1 MKATDWRTRFVTQM
15 NEADSTTNSRAVDS
29 LLNFE
34 TVKYFNNESFEAN
47 RYDTDLAA
55 WEKARKK
62 KPLIAICIEWRPSC
76 HYRYRHDIYDGKR
89 RLWRHEWRDD
99 HR

>member
-1 MKATDWRTRFVTQM
+1 M

-55 WEKARKK
+55 WEKARRKNR
-62 KPLIAICIEWRPSC
+62 LSLFALNGGQAAIIAIAMTSMMANAAFGVMNGEMTIVV
-76 HYRYRHDIYDGKR
+76 
-89 RLWRHEWRDD
+89 
-99 HR
+99 